1 MRHAQG
7 RAGECQKWRRPPSK
21 TESEN
26 CSERCTDRPRSTPH
40 GDGRMPAVKDVG
52 EPCAGE
58 PHARFEVAA
67 GGNRNQSAMPRGT
80 GRLPPTLQA
89 EMRTSLR
96 RYLGARTPTAYAAS
110 GYERA
115 SL

>member
-1 MRHAQG
+1 MG
-7 RAGECQKWRRPPSK
+7 RAAECQKWLRPPSK
-21 TESEN
+21 TESES

-67 GGNRNQSAMPRGT
+67 GGNRCQSATAARCC
-80 GRLPPTLQA
+80 RLPPSLQSEA
-89 EMRTSLR
+89 PVSTARVFAALTPEIDSSSCSRLKR
-96 RYLGARTPTAYAAS
+96 RL
-110 GYERA
+110 
-115 SL
+115 